1 MIEHGVEKIEV
12 QPVVH
17 DPTFV
22 DPADD
27 SNGAQGFVMTVW
39 CDTPPTDGDVAIYI
53 AANNRF
59 ELRPQSTLTTGAPV
73 TVEDGMGGFLFVF
86 DEDGNVVYA

>member
-59 ELRPQSTLTTGAPV
+59 ELRAQTDLSTGELV
-73 TVEDGMGGFLFVF
+73 TVDDGSGGFLIVF
-86 DEDGNVVYA
+86 DENGNAITT